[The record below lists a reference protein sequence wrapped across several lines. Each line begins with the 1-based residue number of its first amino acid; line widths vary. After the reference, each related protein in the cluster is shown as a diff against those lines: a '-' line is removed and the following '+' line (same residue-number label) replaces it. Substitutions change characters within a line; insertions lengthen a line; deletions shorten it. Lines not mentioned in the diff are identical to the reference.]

1 MGGKCGLPCT
11 SIKSMTALKFWQS
24 TPMKELSDQQWESL
38 CDGCGK
44 CCLNKLEDE
53 DTGEIYYTSV
63 ACQLLDH
70 SSGRCSDYKNRL
82 ERVPDCLDLRQT
94 DSESYHWLPATC
106 AYRLLAA
113 GKDLPEWHHL
123 KSEDPTLVHRATC
136 TVKHRVICETTIDPE
151 QLEDHIIAW
160 TDR

>member
-1 MGGKCGLPCT
+1 
-11 SIKSMTALKFWQS
+11 MTALKFWQT
-24 TPMKELSDQQWESL
+24 TPMSELSDRQWESL

-82 ERVPDCLDLRQT
+82 KLVPDCLDLRQT

-151 QLEDHIIAW
+151 QLEDYIIAW